1 MELRIMDT
9 LKTTTDVTSLADL
22 ARSYARTAM
31 AATAGHDMAH
41 LERVHRVAMMLWEH
55 EGGDREVI
63 EVAAWLH
70 DLVNLPK
77 DHPKRREASTLSAQ
91 AALEWIGGRMSEG
104 QRGLVFEAIQR
115 HSFSAGF
122 VPESLEAK
130 IVCDADRLDA
140 LGAVGLMRTLET
152 GGALGRASF
161 HGDDPFCTTRAPD
174 DGVFTLDHVFAKLF
188 KLPEMLHTDAAR
200 RVAEQRIAV
209 MEDFLAAL
217 GDELGRPYRG

>member
-1 MELRIMDT
+1 MTDT
-9 LKTTTDVTSLADL
+9 LKTATDAVSLCEL
-22 ARSYARTAM
+22 AKAHARTAM

-41 LERVHRVAMMLWEH
+41 LERVHRVAMMLWDV

-63 EVAAWLH
+63 EVSAWLH

-77 DHPKRREASTLSAQ
+77 DHPKRRDASTLSAE
-91 AALEWIGGRMSEG
+91 AAVRWIGERMTPG
-104 QRGLVFEAIQR
+104 QRALVFEAIQR
-115 HSFSAGF
+115 HSYSAGF

-161 HGDDPFCTTRAPD
+161 DVDDPFCAEREPD

-188 KLPEMLHTDAAR
+188 KLPAMLHTDAAR
-200 RVAEQRIAV
+200 RVAEQRVAV

-217 GDELGRPYRG
+217 GDELGRAYRR

>member
-1 MELRIMDT
+1 MTDT
-9 LKTTTDVTSLADL
+9 LKHATSTTSLAEL
-22 ARSYARTAM
+22 AKAHAHTAM
-31 AATAGHDMAH
+31 ASTAGHDMAH
-41 LERVHRVAMMLWEH
+41 LERVHRVAMMLWEQ

-77 DHPKRREASTLSAQ
+77 DHPNRRDASTLSAE
-91 AALEWIGGRMSEG
+91 AALTWVGERMSSE
-104 QRGLVFEAIQR
+104 QRDLLFEAIQR
-115 HSFSAGF
+115 HSYSASF

-161 HGDDPFCTTRAPD
+161 HTDDPFCTAREPD

-188 KLPEMLHTDAAR
+188 KLPAMLHTDAAR
-200 RVAEQRIAV
+200 RVARRRIAV
-209 MEDFLAAL
+209 MEDFLKAL
-217 GDELGRPYRG
+217 GDEVGHPYSR